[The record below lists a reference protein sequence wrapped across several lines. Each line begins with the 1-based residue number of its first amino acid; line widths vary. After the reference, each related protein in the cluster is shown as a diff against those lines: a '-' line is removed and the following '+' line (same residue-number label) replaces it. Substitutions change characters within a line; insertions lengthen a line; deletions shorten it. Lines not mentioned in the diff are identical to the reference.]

1 MAPETSDATDR
12 TGEPTQDRRSFIT
25 TLAGLG
31 ALAIG
36 ATAASAAPALGR
48 ATQIGAAG
56 QLARSNAALNLQHVP
71 KLQRLTAARR
81 PANLP
86 TPPPPAVLGDPP
98 LPSTRQ
104 RLLQGLFGPGTGLNA
119 SAFRLSSAGGVW
131 GHSAPLTQVM
141 STNPLA
147 QAYAAGITLTPSGC
161 QYAPGTGYQS
171 PGGSA
176 PISFHTMQA
185 SVDPATW
192 GKKLQLL
199 TAKMNEVFSVFFAA
213 FLVTPGALDQSL
225 PYVLE
230 LSMEPFDPA
239 FEVFVA
245 STGPSGEYVS
255 ANVNFVATTEGTRMA
270 LVELP
275 GCDGLEGPSH
285 SLFFRRGNA
294 QPLFTTF
301 NWLNVMAL

>member
-1 MAPETSDATDR
+1 MAPDTSDSTDR
-12 TGEPTQDRRSFIT
+12 AGEVTQDRRSFIT

-31 ALAIG
+31 ALAVG

-48 ATQIGAAG
+48 ATQISAAG
-56 QLARSNAALNLQHVP
+56 QLARSSAALTLQRVP

-86 TPPPPAVLGDPP
+86 APPPAVVGEPP

-119 SAFRLSSAGGVW
+119 SSFRLSSAGGVW

-141 STNPLA
+141 SINPLA
-147 QAYAAGITLTPSGC
+147 QAYAAGITLTPGGC
-161 QYAPGTGYQS
+161 QYAPGSGYQS

-176 PISFHTMQA
+176 PLSFHTMQA
-185 SVDPATW
+185 SVDPLTW
-192 GKKLQLL
+192 GNKLQLL
-199 TAKMNEVFSVFFAA
+199 TAKMNEVFNFFFAV
-213 FLVTPGALDQSL
+213 FLATPGAPNQVL

-239 FEVFVA
+239 FEVFAA
-245 STGPSGEYVS
+245 STGPSGQYQAAQVS
-255 ANVNFVATTEGTRMA
+255 FVATTDGTRMA

-275 GCDGLEGPSH
+275 GCDGLEGPVH

-294 QPLFTTF
+294 DALFTTF